1 MTLPHALTAKQ
12 QEWAAH
18 LEQAQQQ
25 NLSLQEYA
33 RRTGIKAS
41 SLYAARKQMCKAR
54 SQAATASV
62 SFAEVRMTGYGPWHS
77 PAVIG
82 IAFTAMAGSGL
93 CAVGSAL
100 MMRPTQGPVF
110 LCREP
115 VDFRLAIALVVIL

>member
-12 QEWAAH
+12 QEWLAH

-54 SQAATASV
+54 SQTATASV
-62 SFAEVRMTGYGPWHS
+62 SFAEVRMAGAGPA
-77 PAVIG
+77 AVCVMYLAPG
-82 IAFTAMAGSGL
+82 IRL
-93 CAVGSAL
+93 KLSAL
-100 MMRPTQGPVF
+100 PSPQW
-110 LCREP
+110 
-115 VDFRLAIALVVIL
+115 LAAVCAQWSQRS